1 MAEYGYFCGD
11 FRYRDADVRRDA
23 AMPSG
28 FAPEEALPLAVR
40 RAERLRGRE
49 AGYRVAEALLRHGA
63 PVEVAAFLMAVPR
76 HLPEQRRQ
84 AWREREAE
92 LCGDVRVCSMPVQG
106 CRIHGD
112 TLAWR
117 K

>member
-1 MAEYGYFCGD
+1 APFSESRGAPGDLSTPLGGGLESQEGWVMAEYGYFCGE

-63 PVEVAAFLMAVPR
+63 PVEVAAFLMAV
-76 HLPEQRRQ
+76 
-84 AWREREAE
+84 
-92 LCGDVRVCSMPVQG
+92 
-106 CRIHGD
+106 
-112 TLAWR
+112 
-117 K
+117 